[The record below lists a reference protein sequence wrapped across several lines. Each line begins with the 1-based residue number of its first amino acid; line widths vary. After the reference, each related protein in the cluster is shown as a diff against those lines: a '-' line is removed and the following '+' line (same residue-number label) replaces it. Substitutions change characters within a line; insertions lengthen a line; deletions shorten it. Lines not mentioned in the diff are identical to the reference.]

1 MRRRPKAVALQAGC
15 SGGRWTRVSV
25 RWRRRLSALVLVLG
39 ALWLWVNKPAEEQ
52 TLLAWGR
59 SHGVTVADL
68 LFVLAVIVFGWLLLR
83 RT

>member
-1 MRRRPKAVALQAGC
+1 M
-15 SGGRWTRVSV
+15 SV
-25 RWRRRLSALVLVLG
+25 RRRRRLSALVLVLSG

-59 SHGVTVADL
+59 SHGATLADL
-68 LFVLAVIVFGWLLLR
+68 LFALAVITFGWLLLR